1 MGRPSLDTE
10 TGALV
15 QRWIIAFCEPPVLID
30 ADLMRRMLSDHDA
43 RSPTAVRTPRAGCR
57 LTDG

>member
-1 MGRPSLDTE
+1 MDTE